1 MLTITNDNKNKILT
15 RFLIYLWAAPGMFLH
30 FHPIFDKN
38 EADVVN
44 AFCLQTKYT
53 ILDERDIG
61 LVHQYTFEPKLDI
74 DKNGH
79 GAKIFAVCFIY
90 ERGRETAVYV
100 QDLLWERHHGGIAP
114 GWTVLHRNCVTVD
127 NR

>member
-1 MLTITNDNKNKILT
+1 MLLILS
-15 RFLIYLWAAPGMFLH
+15 
-30 FHPIFDKN
+30 
-38 EADVVN
+38 N
-44 AFCLQTKYT
+44 ALYLQTKYT

-74 DKNGH
+74 DRNGH

-114 GWTVLHRNCVTVD
+114 GWTVIHRNCVTVD